1 MDIASLKFAFWAI
14 VSVFIYYFLPFRFRV
29 AYLVILS
36 CLFCAT
42 YDIYL
47 PVYLAVYAAL
57 NFFIAQK
64 LPSHPSKKA
73 LFRLGI
79 VLNLTQLILIRY
91 ASFAI
96 DPILELFGTDIK
108 VSVLSSIIIPIGMSY
123 YTLQG
128 IGYLINVKM
137 GWEKPEKNFLR
148 FFLYIIFFPK
158 FISGPIERSN
168 LFLQQFPLKNEFD
181 SSNLTEGFR
190 LALLGFFKKIIIAN
204 HLGNSISQLYSCTD
218 DYMGYQI
225 IALILLQ
232 PLYLYFDFSGYTDI
246 ALGFARAFGIKL
258 SPNFNKP
265 FLSENMTIFWRRFH
279 ISLSS
284 WFNDYVF
291 KQTSFRLRRLKGK
304 ATVIAV
310 FLTWILFG
318 IWHGAGWNFM
328 VLGVLQA
335 LAIYYEFRTKNFR
348 NKLFSLIP
356 GYSRQLAGRLFTYC
370 FYALSLTFFFAPD
383 LPSVWR
389 VFSEISSPL
398 EIQKISLLNKS
409 LLFSMAL
416 VVIFL
421 LYEVL
426 QNDFNS
432 VYRKIHMLWVNNKA
446 VRIIV
451 YYAGLFL
458 ILTQLDGNASFIYE
472 MF

>member
-1 MDIASLKFAFWAI
+1 MKFALLAI
-14 VSVFIYYFLPFRFRV
+14 ASVFIYYLLPFRFRV
-29 AYLVILS
+29 GYLVMLS
-36 CLFCAT
+36 CIFCAT
-42 YDIYL
+42 YNLYL
-47 PVYLAVYAAL
+47 PVYLAFYAVL
-57 NFFIAQK
+57 NFYIAKK
-64 LPSHPSKKA
+64 LPSQANKTA

-79 VLNLTQLILIRY
+79 FLNLTQLILIRY

-96 DPILELFGTDIK
+96 DPILELFGTGIKLSLLSDIIMP
-108 VSVLSSIIIPIGMSY
+108 LGISY

-128 IGYLINVKM
+128 IGYLINIKM
-137 GWEKPEKNFLR
+137 GWERPEKNFIR

-168 LFLQQFPLKNEFD
+168 LFLQQLLLKNEFN
-181 SSNLTEGFR
+181 SSNLSDGFR
-190 LALLGFFKKIIIAN
+190 LALQGFFKKIIIAN
-204 HLGNSISQLYSCTD
+204 HLSNTISQLYSCTD

-225 IALILLQ
+225 IALILIQ

-246 ALGFARAFGIKL
+246 AVGFARAFGIKL
-258 SPNFNKP
+258 TQNFNNP
-265 FLSENMTIFWRRFH
+265 FLSENMTTFWRRFH

-284 WFNDYVF
+284 WFNDYIF
-291 KQTSFRLRRLKGK
+291 KQTSFRLRRLKGY

-328 VLGVLQA
+328 VLGFLQA
-335 LAIYYEFRTKNFR
+335 LVIYYEFRTKKFR
-348 NKLFSLIP
+348 NTLFSQIP
-356 GYSRQLAGRLFTYC
+356 GYTRQLAGRLFTYS

-383 LPSVWR
+383 LSSVLR

-398 EIQKISLLNKS
+398 EIQKIRLLNEP
-409 LLFSMAL
+409 LLFGL
-416 VVIFL
+416 TFVIFFL
-421 LYEVL
+421 LYEIL

-432 VYRKIHMLWVNNKA
+432 VHTKIHLLWVNNKV
-446 VRIIV
+446 VRMIV
-451 YYAGLFL
+451 YYSALFL

>member
-1 MDIASLKFAFWAI
+1 
-14 VSVFIYYFLPFRFRV
+14 
-29 AYLVILS
+29 
-36 CLFCAT
+36 
-42 YDIYL
+42 
-47 PVYLAVYAAL
+47 
-57 NFFIAQK
+57 
-64 LPSHPSKKA
+64 
-73 LFRLGI
+73 
-79 VLNLTQLILIRY
+79 
-91 ASFAI
+91 
-96 DPILELFGTDIK
+96 
-108 VSVLSSIIIPIGMSY
+108 
-123 YTLQG
+123 
-128 IGYLINVKM
+128 
-137 GWEKPEKNFLR
+137 
-148 FFLYIIFFPK
+148 
-158 FISGPIERSN
+158 
-168 LFLQQFPLKNEFD
+168 
-181 SSNLTEGFR
+181 
-190 LALLGFFKKIIIAN
+190 
-204 HLGNSISQLYSCTD
+204 
-218 DYMGYQI
+218 MGYQI

-370 FYALSLTFFFAPD
+370 FYALSLTFFLAPD

-409 LLFSMAL
+409 LFFSMVL